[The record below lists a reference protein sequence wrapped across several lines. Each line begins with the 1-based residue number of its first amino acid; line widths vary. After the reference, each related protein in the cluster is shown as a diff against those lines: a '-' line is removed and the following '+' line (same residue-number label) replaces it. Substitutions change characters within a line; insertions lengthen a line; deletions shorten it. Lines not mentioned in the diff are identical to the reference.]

1 MKTSLAPVVLLFCLL
16 GLTAHAQPSG
26 NPRPRPPASW
36 IMPDISGPNLAR
48 HTFDSP
54 AAGEKVSYLLYLPP
68 GYEKSPASR
77 YPIVYWLHGL
87 GGSQQGAPDF
97 CERLT
102 QAINAGKTPPM
113 IVVFVNGMIDSFY
126 CDSATRRRPVE
137 TVIIKEL
144 IPHIDATYRTVTKR
158 EGRAIEGFSMGGFG
172 AGHLGFKYPELFGAV
187 SMIDAALVSLDTMQN
202 RHADIFA
209 GVFDRKAADFTAA
222 HPVTLAEKNASVLKA
237 GTAIRQIA
245 GPLRQPNEVLHEKLT
260 GLGIPHDYQ
269 YIPNVP
275 HSPKVIYE
283 HLGDANWA
291 FYRKAFASIS
301 DTQMSHKGPLSLVTA
316 VK

>member
-1 MKTSLAPVVLLFCLL
+1 MKTSLAPLVLLL
-16 GLTAHAQPSG
+16 GLLCFTAHAQPSG

-48 HTFDSP
+48 HTFDSK

-68 GYEKSPASR
+68 GYEKSATTR
-77 YPIVYWLHGL
+77 YPVTYWLHGL
-87 GGSQQGAPDF
+87 GGSQQGAPDY

-126 CDSATRRRPVE
+126 CDSASQRRPVE

-144 IPHIDATYRTVTKR
+144 IPHIDATYRTITRR

-172 AGHLGFKYPELFGAV
+172 AAHLGFKHPELFGAV
-187 SMIDAALVSLDTMQN
+187 SMIDAALVSLDTMQT

-209 GVFDRKAADFTAA
+209 SVFDRKADTFTAA
-222 HPVTLAEKNASVLKA
+222 HPVTLAEKNASVLKT
-237 GTAIRQIA
+237 GTFIRQVA

-260 GLGIPHDYQ
+260 FLGIPHDYD
-269 YIPNVP
+269 YISDVP
-275 HSPKVIYE
+275 HSPKVIY
-283 HLGDANWA
+283 HRLGDAYWA
-291 FYRKAFASIS
+291 FYRKAFAPAS
-301 DTQMSHKGPLSLVTA
+301 DTKMSHNQPVSSSAAAK
-316 VK
+316 

>member
-1 MKTSLAPVVLLFCLL
+1 MKTSLTPVVLLLCLL
-16 GLTAHAQPSG
+16 GLSAHAQPSG
-26 NPRPRPPASW
+26 SPRPRPPASW

-48 HTFDSP
+48 HTFDSQ

-68 GYEKSPASR
+68 GYEKSATTR
-77 YPIVYWLHGL
+77 YPVVYWLHGL

-102 QAINAGKTPPM
+102 QAITDGKTPPM

-126 CDSATRRRPVE
+126 CDSATQRRPVE
-137 TVIIKEL
+137 TIIIKEL

-172 AGHLGFKYPELFGAV
+172 AAHLGFKYPELFGTV
-187 SMIDAALVSLDTMQN
+187 SMIDAALVSLDTMQT

-209 GVFDRKAADFTAA
+209 SVFDRNADAFTAA
-222 HPVTLAEKNASVLKA
+222 HPVTLAGKNTAALKT
-237 GTAIRQIA
+237 GTFIRQVT

-260 GLGIPHDYQ
+260 SLGIPHDYH
-269 YIPNVP
+269 YISGVP

-291 FYRKAFASIS
+291 FYRKAFASVT
-301 DTQMSHKGPLSLVTA
+301 DTKMSHKEA
-316 VK
+316 VSMAAGVK